1 MTAVATRPEEILGS
15 LRNRHLLRHGI
26 VSIAVANALLAGVI
40 IVMMRLLDDVVGA
53 LGLLLVGGTTLV
65 DVLFVT
71 PTRIEIGADQV
82 AVCTAARM
90 RLYDPRGLLLR
101 PARVG
106 RSSVL
111 VSTGRRTRPLARLSP
126 SCPALADLV
135 AAGVP
140 IATP

>member
-1 MTAVATRPEEILGS
+1 V
-15 LRNRHLLRHGI
+15 LRHGI
-26 VSIAVANALLAGVI
+26 VTIAVANALLAGVI
-40 IVMMRLLDDVVGA
+40 VVMMRQFDDAVGA
-53 LGLLLVGGTTLV
+53 LGLVLVAGTTLV

-82 AVCTAARM
+82 AVCTAGRT
-90 RLYDPRGLLLR
+90 RLYDRRGLLLR

-106 RSSVL
+106 CSSVL

-126 SCPALADLV
+126 TSPALADLV
-135 AAGVP
+135 AVGVP